1 MASTWRGET
10 PLESKT
16 RWITMAA
23 TTAVIRDVQI
33 RKASLYLRAV
43 ECWNSKMK
51 LQLILVLFH
60 MNRLHPYMNKCKL
73 SRANMLHI
81 YKPLFS
87 MGK

>member
-1 MASTWRGET
+1 MASIWHSKK

-60 MNRLHPYMNKCKL
+60 MNRFHTYMNKCKL
-73 SRANMLHI
+73 RRANMLHM
-81 YKPLFS
+81 YKPFILA
-87 MGK
+87 